1 IPIRPWRR
9 EPDRKAIAI
18 SISSGL
24 ARFSRSARSSILA
37 RRPLVAAT
45 RREVW
50 TSSWNNTTPVPALED
65 HIAARIGALQA
76 FEPIDRVERLPLG
89 QSPALQG
96 ARIFRTFERIA

>member
-1 IPIRPWRR
+1 MPSRPWRR
-9 EPDRKAIAI
+9 EPDRKATAI

-50 TSSWNNTTPVPALED
+50 TSSWNNTTGPSRCEDLPDVREDRLELAVHPAFFEQPAAQPGDEGPRGPHVP
-65 HIAARIGALQA
+65 HR
-76 FEPIDRVERLPLG
+76 
-89 QSPALQG
+89 
-96 ARIFRTFERIA
+96 